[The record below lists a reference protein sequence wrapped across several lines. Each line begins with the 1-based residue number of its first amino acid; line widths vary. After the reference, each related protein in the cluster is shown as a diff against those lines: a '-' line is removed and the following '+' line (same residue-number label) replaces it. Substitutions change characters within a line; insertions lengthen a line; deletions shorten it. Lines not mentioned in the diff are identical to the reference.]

1 LEVGRPCSSECRP
14 VRISELIISTELPQ
28 KPDFAAIEA
37 AAPHSASRRTF
48 IMALIGNLTYAW
60 SNNESMFIYVL
71 MLLMVVD
78 QTIAAIVFATLNT
91 TRARLDLIERLAKV
105 KIRDKAVFKDLMKI
119 IARFNELTRLRNEF
133 NHCLYRVNEQGEIT
147 HTQSI
152 RLLEVADGLQ
162 FGTAREMDDA
172 RTEEISEAIRK
183 MTKLNR
189 DIWNFLPILEGHLN
203 RQSSPNGAP
212 I

>member
-1 LEVGRPCSSECRP
+1 MP
-14 VRISELIISTELPQ
+14 ELIISAELPQ

-37 AAPHSASRRTF
+37 AAPQSASRRTF

-71 MLLMVVD
+71 MLLMDVD
-78 QTIAAIVFATLNT
+78 QTIAAIVFTTLNT

-105 KIRDKAVFKDLMKI
+105 RIREKAVFKDLTKI
-119 IARFNELTRLRNEF
+119 VTRFNELTRLRNEF
-133 NHCLYRVNEQGEIT
+133 NHCLYQVNEQGEIT

-162 FGTAREMDDA
+162 FGAAREMDDG
-172 RTEEISEAIRK
+172 RIEEILEAIRK

-189 DIWNFLPILEGHLN
+189 DIWDFLPVLQVYLGRELN
-203 RQSSPNGAP
+203 PTAATAST
-212 I
+212 